1 MEKKQAFQIKGAFA
15 IYKNGE
21 LFLGELQY
29 ALLKA
34 LISEG
39 SINAAARKCGISY
52 QQAWTL
58 TDRMNRISPVPV
70 LIKKKGGKDGGGCRV
85 GGYGK
90 LLVELYEGKKEE
102 FSQSLSDLN
111 DGLEGC
117 LI

>member
-15 IYKNGE
+15 IYKSGE

-39 SINAAARKCGISY
+39 SINAAARKCEISY

-58 TDRMNRISPVPV
+58 TDKMNRISPVPI

-90 LLVELYEGKKEE
+90 LLVDLYENKRDE
-102 FSQSLSDLN
+102 FNRSLFAMN